1 MVADD
6 GTILSMPEELINCAK
21 GFYCK
26 LYSTEQVSPQATDF
40 LLSQLPD
47 TVRLDDSQ
55 QTLLLTEWT
64 DDEVEACLAHTSTHS
79 SPGID
84 GLPLFCDMLNTALT
98 EHFFP
103 ATWQRSVVT
112 LLPKK
117 GDRRHLKNWRPIS
130 LICAD
135 AKVFTR
141 LLANRLGGIVPVLL
155 IPHQIGFLAERF
167 IADSGLVTRLTV
179 DIARRYRLPGIA
191 LLLDQEKA
199 YDRVHPTYL
208 RTCLLRFGFPTQ
220 FVECITSLFFNTSL
234 CVKVNGFLSTT
245 FTQERSLRQGDP
257 LSPFLFN
264 LALEP
269 LLRAIHTYPLLPG
282 FRFHDPAF
290 SQMPRP
296 IGRPPVLKLLAYAD
310 DVLVFLKDQI
320 ELTSLLA
327 LINAYELASNAK
339 LNLDKTIAV
348 SLSGHSQP
356 LWRHC
361 LQHRG
366 ITHWHDSS
374 SHVAAIYLGFPL
386 TSSSAQLTA
395 FLDEMLGSTR
405 LIVHRLA
412 FRRLSV
418 QGRGLIA
425 NTLILS
431 RVWHSLHVLAVPAYF
446 LDKIRSIVD
455 QFINSKSFPKVSFD
469 TCRRPRKEGGLTVLD
484 PATQLHALHFSGSS
498 SPVLPL
504 AFAELRSPDVQAMG
518 CCKLLF
524 RVMDMLDFSVNW
536 EALNIS
542 LVLEIPVSRIY
553 LSLPTFNGRGRRT
566 NWGQLRMKDVFKY
579 NPIHN
584 CLRRRPHLSS
594 TRFKH
599 RVSRF
604 YSLLADGQ
612 SPVHPSIG
620 AFFTPQNLRTDSQL
634 QYTLYRLPQPNFKD
648 MLTVELPGAMDFDH
662 ITLKLFRT
670 SKLLPIDAL
679 PAHYPSAHRA
689 LEILPSQA
697 ANTPAS
703 SPDLPGSTFGSLLP
717 SMWRR

>member
-1 MVADD
+1 MLHFDDAPPQRTVLLGDFNNNIHLSMTHQLPQPWKEWLHSFWHDTFLSDSNQHCLPTFGTISAIDFILVTSDMQHLTTYPRLTYVKGCDHSALTICLTMGSVKVDPGIWRCNPFLMGNRKFRSEVTAFCSSAKRHLPAGNAPQRWDHFKVILKSFIKSFSNKQQVSRRHIVNSLQRRRQQLLHRQQQQAISELVADD
-6 GTILSMPEELINCAK
+6 GTILSTPEELINCAK

-167 IADSGLVTRLTV
+167 IADNGLVTRLTV

-234 CVKVNGFLSTT
+234 CVKVNGFLSTA
-245 FTQERSLRQGDP
+245 FTQERGLRQGDP

-269 LLRAIHTYPLLPG
+269 LLRAIHTCPLLPG

-339 LNLDKTIAV
+339 PNLDKTIAV
-348 SLSGHSQP
+348 SLSGYSQP
-356 LWRHC
+356 LWRRC
-361 LQHRG
+361 LQHRS

-405 LIVHRLA
+405 LIVHCLA

-484 PATQLHALHFSGSS
+484 PATQLHAL
-498 SPVLPL
+498 
-504 AFAELRSPDVQAMG
+504 
-518 CCKLLF
+518 
-524 RVMDMLDFSVNW
+524 
-536 EALNIS
+536 
-542 LVLEIPVSRIY
+542 
-553 LSLPTFNGRGRRT
+553 
-566 NWGQLRMKDVFKY
+566 QLR
-579 NPIHN
+579 
-584 CLRRRPHLSS
+584 
-594 TRFKH
+594 
-599 RVSRF
+599 
-604 YSLLADGQ
+604 
-612 SPVHPSIG
+612 
-620 AFFTPQNLRTDSQL
+620 
-634 QYTLYRLPQPNFKD
+634 
-648 MLTVELPGAMDFDH
+648 
-662 ITLKLFRT
+662 
-670 SKLLPIDAL
+670 
-679 PAHYPSAHRA
+679 
-689 LEILPSQA
+689 
-697 ANTPAS
+697 
-703 SPDLPGSTFGSLLP
+703 
-717 SMWRR
+717 

>member
-1 MVADD
+1 LRSGHKWRKLGERSNAYFYKCLKDRQQQQAISELVADD
-6 GTILSMPEELINCAK
+6 GTILSTPEELTNCAK
-21 GFYCK
+21 GFYSK

-64 DDEVEACLAHTSTHS
+64 DDEVEVCLAHTPTHS

-84 GLPLFCDMLNTALT
+84 GLPYEILRLLFQQPFCRSLFCDVLNAALT

-141 LLANRLGGIVPVLL
+141 LLANRLGGIVPDLL
-155 IPHQIGFLAERF
+155 IPHQTGFLVERF
-167 IADSGLVTRLTV
+167 IADNGLVTRLTM

-191 LLLDQEKA
+191 VLFDQEKA

-208 RTCLLRFGFPTQ
+208 RACLLRFGFPTQ
-220 FVECITSLFFNTSL
+220 FVGCITSLFFNTSL
-234 CVKVNGFLSTT
+234 CVKVNGFLSTA
-245 FTQERSLRQGDP
+245 FVQEQGLRQGNP

-269 LLRAIHTYPLLPG
+269 LLRAIHTCPLLPG
-282 FRFHDPAF
+282 FLFDDLAF

-310 DVLVFLKDQI
+310 DFLVFLKDPI

-356 LWRHC
+356 LWRRC

-386 TSSSAQLTA
+386 TSSSAQLTT
-395 FLDEMLGSTR
+395 FLDETLGSTR

-425 NTLILS
+425 NMLILS
-431 RVWHSLHVLAVPAYF
+431 RVWHSLRVLAVPAYF

-469 TCRRPRKEGGLTVLD
+469 TCRRPRKEGGLAVLD
-484 PATQLHALHFSGSS
+484 PATQPHALQLRWLRPLAQPDTESNYNHSFALQALQYCLCSFSGSS

-504 AFAELRSPDVQAMG
+504 VFAELRSPDVQAMG

-524 RVMDMLDFSVNW
+524 RVMVMLDFSVNW
-536 EALNIS
+536 EALNTS
-542 LVLEIPVSRIY
+542 LALEIPVSRIY
-553 LSLPTFNGRGRRT
+553 L
-566 NWGQLRMKDVFKY
+566 
-579 NPIHN
+579 
-584 CLRRRPHLSS
+584 
-594 TRFKH
+594 
-599 RVSRF
+599 
-604 YSLLADGQ
+604 
-612 SPVHPSIG
+612 
-620 AFFTPQNLRTDSQL
+620 FT
-634 QYTLYRLPQPNFKD
+634 
-648 MLTVELPGAMDFDH
+648 DF
-662 ITLKLFRT
+662 
-670 SKLLPIDAL
+670 
-679 PAHYPSAHRA
+679 
-689 LEILPSQA
+689 
-697 ANTPAS
+697 
-703 SPDLPGSTFGSLLP
+703 
-717 SMWRR
+717 

>member
-1 MVADD
+1 MPFLVSFLTHCKWRELGERSNAYFYKCLKDRQQQQAISELVADD
-6 GTILSMPEELINCAK
+6 GTILSTPEELTNCAK
-21 GFYCK
+21 GFYSN
-26 LYSTEQVSPQATDF
+26 LYSTEPVSPQATDF

-47 TVRLDDSQ
+47 TVWLDDSQ

-64 DDEVEACLAHTSTHS
+64 DEEVEACLAHTPTHS

-84 GLPLFCDMLNTALT
+84 GLPYEILRFLFQQPFCRSLFCDVLNTALT
-98 EHFFP
+98 EHVFP

-141 LLANRLGGIVPVLL
+141 LLANRLGGIVPDLL
-155 IPHQIGFLAERF
+155 IPHQTGFLAERF
-167 IADSGLVTRLTV
+167 IADNGLVTRLTM
-179 DIARRYRLPGIA
+179 DIARRYRLPDIA

-208 RTCLLRFGFPTQ
+208 RACLLRFGFPTQ

-234 CVKVNGFLSTT
+234 CVKVNGFLSTA
-245 FTQERSLRQGDP
+245 FAQERGLRQGDP

-269 LLRAIHTYPLLPG
+269 LLRAIHTCPLLPG

-310 DVLVFLKDQI
+310 DVLVFLKDPI

-327 LINAYELASNAK
+327 LITAYELASNAK

-386 TSSSAQLTA
+386 TSSSAQLTT

-405 LIVHRLA
+405 LIVHHLA
-412 FRRLSV
+412 SRRLSV

-431 RVWHSLHVLAVPAYF
+431 RVWHSLRVLAVSAYF
-446 LDKIRSIVD
+446 LDKIRSIVY
-455 QFINSKSFPKVSFD
+455 QFITSKSFPKVSFD
-469 TCRRPRKEGGLTVLD
+469 TCRRPRKEGGLAVLD
-484 PATQLHALHFSGSS
+484 PATQLHALQ
-498 SPVLPL
+498 LRWLRPL
-504 AFAELRSPDVQAMG
+504 VQPDAESNYSRSKN
-518 CCKLLF
+518 CCKESIF
-524 RVMDMLDFSVNW
+524 
-536 EALNIS
+536 LNFCS
-542 LVLEIPVSRIY
+542 
-553 LSLPTFNGRGRRT
+553 
-566 NWGQLRMKDVFKY
+566 
-579 NPIHN
+579 
-584 CLRRRPHLSS
+584 
-594 TRFKH
+594 
-599 RVSRF
+599 
-604 YSLLADGQ
+604 
-612 SPVHPSIG
+612 VHP
-620 AFFTPQNLRTDSQL
+620 ATMVQT
-634 QYTLYRLPQPNFKD
+634 
-648 MLTVELPGAMDFDH
+648 
-662 ITLKLFRT
+662 
-670 SKLLPIDAL
+670 
-679 PAHYPSAHRA
+679 
-689 LEILPSQA
+689 
-697 ANTPAS
+697 AS
-703 SPDLPGSTFGSLLP
+703 VST
-717 SMWRR
+717 